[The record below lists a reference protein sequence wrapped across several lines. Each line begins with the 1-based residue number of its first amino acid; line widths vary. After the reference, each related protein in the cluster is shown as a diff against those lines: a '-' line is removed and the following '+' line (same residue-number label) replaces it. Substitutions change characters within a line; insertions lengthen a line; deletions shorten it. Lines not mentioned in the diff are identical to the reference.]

1 MYDIELKEHIE
12 KSVASTITRLVV
24 EYGYSINETIELI
37 HLSTMDKE
45 WERCNPRYITGN
57 GGELARKILY
67 VTEKYRE
74 ETKFEKMEYEKYI
87 WLGKLIFKVAYKKNA
102 PLYNTAI
109 EILNKMNDEIDNI
122 ITLAVINGINVDS
135 YVNKYIDTTY

>member
-45 WERCNPRYITGN
+45 WERCNPR
-57 GGELARKILY
+57 
-67 VTEKYRE
+67 
-74 ETKFEKMEYEKYI
+74 YI

-135 YVNKYIDTTY
+135 YVNKYIATTY

>member
-1 MYDIELKEHIE
+1 MGMNLKIEDLLKKIM
-12 KSVASTITRLVV
+12 L
-24 EYGYSINETIELI
+24 
-37 HLSTMDKE
+37 
-45 WERCNPRYITGN
+45 PQRYFNNNFI
-57 GGELARKILY
+57 IS
-67 VTEKYRE
+67 EKYRE

-135 YVNKYIDTTY
+135 YVNKYIATTY